1 MRKLS
6 YIAIMACSLLAASCD
21 MDIVPKGQSTLQ
33 KTTDLEL
40 MLNSKTISGRP
51 HETLGLVVNEGYGSG
66 FTTIKKQIEAE
77 NTLTAIYLTYNENVD
92 RGALATK
99 DNTYGDLYSNVYHYN
114 VVIDK
119 IDGADGNDNRKPSIK
134 AEARI
139 SRAWNIF
146 LAANIYAR
154 QYDAATAAEAGGVA
168 YPEGT
173 DVDTKPQLKLQECY
187 ELILADCSDEII
199 AQLPDKGNVNR
210 ITKAGGYAIRATV
223 LFQMKRYDEALAYA
237 EKALAL
243 NSTIEDRSYI
253 VDTENWNL
261 LPTSENNFFYI
272 SPLSDMTKNP
282 QYERLSWETAELFEE
297 GDYVLDYSTDGGY
310 SPYWDDYYGYE
321 DSGIDGCLEAYGD
334 VYTNPW
340 GLTVEQ
346 IMYLAAECDI
356 RKGEI
361 QKGLDM
367 VNKVRSYRIHSD
379 SYLTFTASSETDA
392 MVLLQRAKFVE
403 CIGSFW
409 NFFDR
414 KRWNTEDKY
423 RKTIT
428 RDLQDAG
435 TYSIAPDSKLWVFPF
450 PLRVM
455 QNNPTFKQNYE

>member
-1 MRKLS
+1 MKKIS
-6 YIAIMACSLLAASCD
+6 YIALLACGLLAASCD
-21 MDIVPKGQSTLQ
+21 VDIVPKGQSTLQ

-66 FTTIKKQIEAE
+66 FTTIKKQIESE
-77 NTLTAIYLTYNENVD
+77 NTLTAIYLTYNEEAD
-92 RGALATK
+92 RAALATK
-99 DNTYGDLYSNVYHYN
+99 DNTYSDIYGNVYHMN
-114 VVIDK
+114 VIIDK
-119 IDGADGNDNRKPSIK
+119 IDGAAGSDERKASIK
-134 AEARI
+134 AEAMV
-139 SRAWNIF
+139 SRGYNIF

-154 QYDAATAAEAGGVA
+154 QYDEAVSSEVGGVA

-173 DVDTKPQLKLQECY
+173 DVDTKPQLPLKECY
-187 ELILADCSDEII
+187 ERILADCSDENIS
-199 AQLPDKGNVNR
+199 LLSDKGNVSR
-210 ITKAGGYAIRATV
+210 ITIAGGYAIRAAV
-223 LFQMKRYDEALAYA
+223 LFQRHLYDDARTYA
-237 EKALAL
+237 NKALAL

-261 LPTSENNFFYI
+261 LPSSENNFFYI

-282 QYERLSWETAELFEE
+282 LFERLSWETAALFED
-297 GDYVLDYSTDGGY
+297 GDYVKDYSTNGGY
-310 SPYWDDYYGYE
+310 SPYWDDYNGYL
-321 DSGIDGCLEAYGD
+321 DSGIDGCLEAWGD

-346 IMYLAAECDI
+346 IMYLAAECHI

-361 QKGLDM
+361 QKGLDI
-367 VNKVRSYRIHSD
+367 VNKVRSYRIHPD
-379 SYLTFTASSETDA
+379 SYFMLSASSETEA
-392 MVLLQRAKFVE
+392 MALLQCAKFVE

-414 KRWNTEDKY
+414 RRWNTEDKY

-435 TYSIAPDSKLWVFPF
+435 KYSISPDSKLWIMPF

-455 QNNPTFKQNYE
+455 QNNPTFKQNY

>member
-199 AQLPDKGNVNR
+199 AQLPDKGNYTKDGNL
-210 ITKAGGYAIRATV
+210 ITSKVGIFSANSNGLYDMAGNV
-223 LFQMKRYDEALAYA
+223 A
-237 EKALAL
+237 EWT
-243 NSTIEDRSYI
+243 STIYTEAGVDAMNDLNPQLDYKAAKEDPYRLKKKSVRGGSWKDPESYIRSAWRTWEYQNQPRSYI
-253 VDTENWNL
+253 G
-261 LPTSENNFFYI
+261 F
-272 SPLSDMTKNP
+272 
-282 QYERLSWETAELFEE
+282 R
-297 GDYVLDYSTDGGY
+297 
-310 SPYWDDYYGYE
+310 
-321 DSGIDGCLEAYGD
+321 C
-334 VYTNPW
+334 
-340 GLTVEQ
+340 
-346 IMYLAAECDI
+346 
-356 RKGEI
+356 
-361 QKGLDM
+361 
-367 VNKVRSYRIHSD
+367 VRSLAS
-379 SYLTFTASSETDA
+379 SSSETA
-392 MVLLQRAKFVE
+392 KMVKEAKKKNKK
-403 CIGSFW
+403 S
-409 NFFDR
+409 
-414 KRWNTEDKY
+414 KRQK
-423 RKTIT
+423 
-428 RDLQDAG
+428 
-435 TYSIAPDSKLWVFPF
+435 
-450 PLRVM
+450 
-455 QNNPTFKQNYE
+455 

>member
-1 MRKLS
+1 MKKLS
-6 YIAIMACSLLAASCD
+6 NIALMACCLLATSCD

-33 KTTDLEL
+33 RTTDLEL

-77 NTLTAIYLTYNENVD
+77 NTVTAIYLTYNENAD

-99 DNTYGDLYSNVYHYN
+99 DNTYSNIYSNVYYMN
-114 VVIDK
+114 VIIDK
-119 IDGADGNDNRKPSIK
+119 IDDADGDNNRKAAIK
-134 AEARI
+134 AEAMVTRGY
-139 SRAWNIF
+139 NIF

-187 ELILADCSDEII
+187 DRILADCSDENI
-199 AQLPDKGNVNR
+199 AQLPDRGNVSR
-210 ITKAGGYAIRATV
+210 INKAGGNAIRAAV
-223 LFQMKRYDEALAYA
+223 LFQMKRYDEALTYA
-237 EKALAL
+237 DKALAL

-253 VDTENWNL
+253 VDTENWKL
-261 LPTSENNFFYI
+261 LPSSENNFFYI

-297 GDYVLDYSTDGGY
+297 GDYVKDYSTDGGY
-310 SPYWDDYYGYE
+310 SPYWDDYYGYL

-346 IMYLAAECDI
+346 IMYLAAECHI

-367 VNKVRSYRIHSD
+367 INKVRSYRIHPD
-379 SYLTFTASSETDA
+379 SFISFTASSETDA
-392 MVLLQRAKFVE
+392 MGLLQRAKFVE

-435 TYSIAPDSKLWVFPF
+435 KYSIAPDSKLWIFPF
-450 PLRVM
+450 PLRVI
-455 QNNPTFKQNYE
+455 QNNSTFKQNYE

>member
-1 MRKLS
+1 MKKIS
-6 YIAIMACSLLAASCD
+6 YIALLACGLLAASCD

-66 FTTIKKQIEAE
+66 FTTIKKQIESE
-77 NTLTAIYLTYNENVD
+77 NTLTAIYLTYNEEAD
-92 RGALATK
+92 RAALATK
-99 DNTYGDLYSNVYHYN
+99 DNTYSDIYGNVYHMN
-114 VVIDK
+114 VIIDK
-119 IDGADGNDNRKPSIK
+119 IDGAAGSDERKASIK
-134 AEARI
+134 AEAMV
-139 SRAWNIF
+139 SRGYNIF

-154 QYDAATAAEAGGVA
+154 QYDEAVSSEVGGVA

-173 DVDTKPQLKLQECY
+173 DVDTKPQLPLKECY
-187 ELILADCSDEII
+187 ERILADCSDENIS
-199 AQLPDKGNVNR
+199 LLSDKGNVSR
-210 ITKAGGYAIRATV
+210 ITKAGGYAIRAAV
-223 LFQMKRYDEALAYA
+223 LFQMKHYDEALTYA
-237 EKALAL
+237 NKALAL

-261 LPTSENNFFYI
+261 LPSSENNFFYI

-282 QYERLSWETAELFEE
+282 QYERLSWETAALFED
-297 GDYVLDYSTDGGY
+297 GDYVKDYSTDGGY
-310 SPYWDDYYGYE
+310 SPYWDDYYGYL
-321 DSGIDGCLEAYGD
+321 DSGIDGCLEAWGD

-346 IMYLAAECDI
+346 IMYLAAECHI
-356 RKGEI
+356 RNGEI
-361 QKGLDM
+361 QKGLDI
-367 VNKVRSYRIHSD
+367 VNKVRSYRIHPD
-379 SYLTFTASSETDA
+379 SYFMLSASSETEA
-392 MVLLQRAKFVE
+392 MALLQCAKFVE

-414 KRWNTEDKY
+414 RRWNTEDKY

-435 TYSIAPDSKLWVFPF
+435 KYSISPDSKLWIMPF

-455 QNNPTFKQNYE
+455 QNNPTFKQNY